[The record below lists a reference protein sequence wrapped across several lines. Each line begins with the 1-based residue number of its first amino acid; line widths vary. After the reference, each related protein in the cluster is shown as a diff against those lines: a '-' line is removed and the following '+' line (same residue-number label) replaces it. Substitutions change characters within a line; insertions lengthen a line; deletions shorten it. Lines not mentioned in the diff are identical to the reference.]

1 MKHFPSLCIF
11 LFYSSYY
18 FFPLEKW
25 HKLLWGGGGELDD
38 AHFVNW
44 LLLMASIATRVKWL
58 KIMSFPVRFP
68 LWWWRE
74 GNCCAGMVWGREG
87 SNYGNKVWSEKKC
100 AQRRGGERGGLKR
113 CKYNESKWYVD
124 EWVGGEYHSLFVG
137 LSSIY

>member
-1 MKHFPSLCIF
+1 
-11 LFYSSYY
+11 
-18 FFPLEKW
+18 
-25 HKLLWGGGGELDD
+25 
-38 AHFVNW
+38 
-44 LLLMASIATRVKWL
+44 
-58 KIMSFPVRFP
+58 MSFPVRFP